1 MGRKFHKHKNK
12 YITRKRSA
20 QNKKYSLQPNIK
32 KEIIQP
38 KKDGG
43 GQNSNFEEALKKA
56 GEQIITDEKERSKLI
71 NLIIEICV
79 GIWRVEKKMPDKN
92 SGLLP
97 ELIKINRPI
106 ETMKDLLHQ
115 NGFVIQDLT
124 GQDYIDGMT
133 LEVIA
138 WQPTEG
144 IIKKMITESIKP
156 RISYLNQIIEP
167 GEVIVGVP
175 KLEKQNVK
183 DNSLNDKEQ
192 DLFDI
197 FKKK

>member
-1 MGRKFHKHKNK
+1 MGRKFHKKKNK

-20 QNKKYSLQPNIK
+20 QKKRYSLQPNIK

-43 GQNSNFEEALKKA
+43 DQNSDIEEALKKA
-56 GEQIITDEKERSKLI
+56 EEQIITDEKERSKLI
-71 NLIIEICV
+71 NLIIEICI

-97 ELIKINRPI
+97 ELKKINRPI
-106 ETMKDLLHQ
+106 ETIKDFLHQ

-144 IIKKMITESIKP
+144 ITQKMITESIKP
-156 RISYLNQIIEP
+156 RICYLNQIIEP

-175 KLEKQNVK
+175 KLEKQNEK
-183 DNSLNDKEQ
+183 DNSVNDKEQ

-197 FKKK
+197 FRKK